1 SDGIVGGGTVVVDW
15 ERLTPYAASG
25 IFLSRILDAGGPAP
39 WVDATWAAA
48 LPAGSSLAMSVR
60 LGNTPTP
67 DATWTDFLPLANSG
81 AAIGRVARYLQYQA
95 SLATT
100 APDQTPALQ
109 SVTFE
114 YAPNAA
120 PVANNESY
128 TTAEDTPLTVS
139 APGVLGNDADV
150 DGDALAA
157 VVVSGPA
164 HGAVTLNAGGSF
176 TYTPAA
182 NYNGADSFT
191 YKASDGA
198 LDSNTATVSLTVT
211 PVNDAPAAN
220 NDTYTSEEDTPVLQS
235 AAGLVCRHTH
245 E

>member
-1 SDGIVGGGTVVVDW
+1 MSGGGGLYARTSNGTSSTDTLIPGSWLLAPHTFRIDWTTTGVTYSIDGAQVVSHPIAITANMRPLASDGIVGGGTVVVDW
-15 ERLTPYAASG
+15 VRLTPYAASG
-25 IFLSRILDAGGPAP
+25 TFLSRILDAGGPAP

-139 APGVLGNDADV
+139 APGVLANDTDV
-150 DGDALAA
+150 DGDA
-157 VVVSGPA
+157 
-164 HGAVTLNAGGSF
+164 
-176 TYTPAA
+176 
-182 NYNGADSFT
+182 
-191 YKASDGA
+191 
-198 LDSNTATVSLTVT
+198 
-211 PVNDAPAAN
+211 
-220 NDTYTSEEDTPVLQS
+220 
-235 AAGLVCRHTH
+235 
-245 E
+245 